1 MRKDIEFTFEKMFEM
16 CLSSIPK
23 KALQKLFIH
32 LIEFTKLK
40 LKFLIILYKPIY
52 ASSTWWFVNPFFLL
66 HLKSNF
72 FCCI

>member
-40 LKFLIILYKPIY
+40 LKFSTILYNPKY
-52 ASSTWWFVNPFFLL
+52 GSST
-66 HLKSNF
+66 
-72 FCCI
+72 